1 MERGISMNDLL
12 NPYASPQI
20 PTQTDPNYEQ
30 RTICGRFVVDE
41 LTQRDAAR
49 GYQLRHVGW
58 LVSSLLALPAILLA
72 VWPFLPPT
80 NVEFSVLAMGAGFI
94 VGACISVAI
103 HVTIDWSIFWHN
115 LRQLRTHP

>member
-1 MERGISMNDLL
+1 MNDLL

-72 VWPFLPPT
+72 VWP
-80 NVEFSVLAMGAGFI
+80 SVSSSARASRWPFM
-94 VGACISVAI
+94 
-103 HVTIDWSIFWHN
+103 
-115 LRQLRTHP
+115 